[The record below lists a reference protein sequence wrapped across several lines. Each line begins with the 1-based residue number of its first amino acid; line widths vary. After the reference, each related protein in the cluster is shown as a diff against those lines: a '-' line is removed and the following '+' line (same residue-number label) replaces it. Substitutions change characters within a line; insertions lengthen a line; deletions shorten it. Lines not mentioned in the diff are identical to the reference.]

1 MSIVPISFYL
11 LIGKYY
17 LAVPDGKVP
26 KSDNSFKL
34 TFSYTIMPTTLDTT
48 KCNLSTDL
56 QLCHLE
62 NLQMFV
68 CLGFLELGVFF
79 GGGGRVDIGLLE
91 QIIKLVTFRENFG

>member
-17 LAVPDGKVP
+17 LAVPDGKLP

-34 TFSYTIMPTTLDTT
+34 TFCYTIMPTILDTT

-68 CLGFLELGVFF
+68 CLGFLEFRFFLVVGAGLTLGC
-79 GGGGRVDIGLLE
+79 
-91 QIIKLVTFRENFG
+91 